1 MSGDADALTPATHGG
16 TVQSIMSGHSKW
28 ATIRHKKGA
37 ADAKR
42 GKLFT
47 KLIKEITVA
56 ARMGGGDEDA
66 NPRLRQAVIKA
77 REANMPKD
85 NIDRA
90 IKKGTGELEG
100 TEYVEITY
108 EGYGPG
114 GVAILVDSL
123 TDNRNRTA
131 ADIRSIFSKHGGN
144 LGETGCV
151 SYLFNRKGVLAY
163 GTDKY
168 NEEEIFETA
177 LEAGAADVATEG
189 DTIEVTCEPE
199 DFENVL
205 TAMREAGLEH
215 ENAEIMKVP
224 EARVT
229 LDVEGTHKAL
239 RLIDLLDDN
248 DDVQTVSTNI
258 DIPDDYEPEE

>member
-1 MSGDADALTPATHGG
+1 
-16 TVQSIMSGHSKW
+16 MSGHSKW

-66 NPRLRQAVIKA
+66 NPRLRQAVLKA
-77 REANMPKD
+77 RDANMPKD

-114 GVAILVDSL
+114 GVAIMVDSL

-144 LGETGCV
+144 LGENGCV
-151 SYLFNRKGVLAY
+151 SYLFTRKGMLAY
-163 GTDKY
+163 STEKY
-168 NEEEIFETA
+168 TEEEIFEPA
-177 LEAGAADVATEG
+177 LEAGAADVSTDG
-189 DTIEVTCEPE
+189 DMIEVSTDPE
-199 DFENVL
+199 DFETVL
-205 TAMREAGLEH
+205 NAMQEAGFEH

-224 EARVT
+224 EARVA
-229 LDVEGTHKAL
+229 LDNEGTHKAL
-239 RLIDLLDDN
+239 RLIELLEDN
-248 DDVQTVSTNI
+248 DDVQAVSTNI
-258 DIPDDYEPEE
+258 EIPDDYEPEE